1 MPLFDHFPYSNL
13 HELNLDWIIS
23 KLKDVDKAQ
32 MTAQQASDLLDQ
44 VSDKADEAKGYA
56 ESAHDDAVAAHSD
69 AQNAHDDAAAAHSD
83 AADAAFYKQGSYD
96 ASILAKGYKEDAQ
109 TASGNAD
116 NQALAAYNAKVDAQ
130 QAASDALAAKI
141 AAAGSAAD
149 ALADANRAQAYGAS
163 TGVASLAGSIT
174 AQSSDDVSLND
185 GTYLIIHFGT
195 DSQSSKGLNMF
206 TLAGSTLVRRN
217 LLQTGA
223 NVVMSTSGANV
234 VHIVNYMTDGDMYYL
249 ILGYMEP

>member
-13 HELNLDWIIS
+13 HELNLNWVIG

-32 MTAQQASDLLDQ
+32 MTAAQAADLLNQVSGKADDAAGSALAAKNSADAAAESQRQADLSAFGALGASDAA
-44 VSDKADEAKGYA
+44 SGYA
-56 ESAHDDAVAAHSD
+56 NTASQAKNDAVQAKDDAIAAKDIAVQAKDDAVQAKDDAVSAASDAHSD
-69 AQNAHDDAAAAHSD
+69 ALD
-83 AADAAFYKQGSYD
+83 
-96 ASILAKGYKEDAQ
+96 
-109 TASGNAD
+109 
-116 NQALAAYNAKVDAQ
+116 
-130 QAASDALAAKI
+130 
-141 AAAGSAAD
+141 AAGSAAD

-185 GTYLIIHFGT
+185 GTYMIIHFGT
-195 DSQSSKGLNMF
+195 DSQSSKGINMF
-206 TLAGSTLVRRN
+206 TLAGSTMVRRN

-223 NVVMSTSGANV
+223 NIVMSTSGANV

>member
-32 MTAQQASDLLDQ
+32 MTAQQAADLLDQ

-56 ESAHDDAVAAHSD
+56 ESAHDDA
-69 AQNAHDDAAAAHSD
+69 
-83 AADAAFYKQGSYD
+83 ADAH
-96 ASILAKGYKEDAQ
+96 
-109 TASGNAD
+109 N
-116 NQALAAYNAKVDAQ
+116 
-130 QAASDALAAKI
+130 DAL
-141 AAAGSAAD
+141 AAAGSASDAEGYRD
-149 ALADANRAQAYGAS
+149 EALGYRNAASGYANDAYIDANNAHGDAVDAHNDALAAAASASDAHSDAYNAHGDMLDAAASAAAALADANRAQAYGAS

-195 DSQSSKGLNMF
+195 DSQSSKGINMF
-206 TLAGSTLVRRN
+206 TLAGSTMVRRN

-223 NVVMSTSGANV
+223 NIVMSTSGANV